1 MYKLFDW
8 KNEIKENELNEVIDI
23 LNENGIIIFPTE
35 TVYGIGGNA
44 TSGEVVEKVYL
55 AKHRPRAK
63 AVNILV
69 KNRNEIEKYAQI
81 TSDVERKI
89 IDAFMPGPI
98 TIILKKNDGFGEGFT
113 QEDNT
118 IGVRIPDNKI
128 ALAILKN
135 FKNPLA
141 VTSANKS
148 GKTSGLEV
156 ADFIDVFNNQIDI
169 IIDGGKTP
177 IGVSSTIV
185 KVKEDKIKI
194 LRQGNLEIEE

>member
-1 MYKLFDW
+1 MKVFYW
-8 KNEIKENELNEVIDI
+8 KNKIRESELNEVKKV
-23 LNENGIIIFPTE
+23 LKEGGIVAFPTD
-35 TVYGIGGNA
+35 TVYGLACDCFNKKSIEKLYQIKERPSYKPINVL
-44 TSGEVVEKVYL
+44 TDSVEKMYKVVDSINNKEL
-55 AKHRPRAK
+55 EL
-63 AVNILV
+63 IS
-69 KNRNEIEKYAQI
+69 KY
-81 TSDVERKI
+81 
-89 IDAFMPGPI
+89 MPGDL
-98 TIILKKNDGFGEGFT
+98 TLILNKNEKVPSILTAGID
-113 QEDNT
+113 T

-128 ALAILKN
+128 ALAILKS

-156 ADFIDVFNNQIDI
+156 ADFIDVLNNQIDI

>member
-1 MYKLFDW
+1 MKVFYW
-8 KNEIKENELNEVIDI
+8 KNKIRESELNEVKKV
-23 LNENGIIIFPTE
+23 LKEGGIVAFPTD
-35 TVYGIGGNA
+35 TVYGLACDCFNKKSIEKLYQIKERPSYKPINVL
-44 TSGEVVEKVYL
+44 TDSVEKMYKVVDSINNKEL
-55 AKHRPRAK
+55 EL
-63 AVNILV
+63 IS
-69 KNRNEIEKYAQI
+69 KY
-81 TSDVERKI
+81 
-89 IDAFMPGPI
+89 MPGDL
-98 TIILKKNDGFGEGFT
+98 TLILNKNEKVPSILTAGID
-113 QEDNT
+113 T

>member
-1 MYKLFDW
+1 MKVFYW
-8 KNEIKENELNEVIDI
+8 KNKIRESELNEVKKV
-23 LNENGIIIFPTE
+23 LKEGGIVAFPTD
-35 TVYGIGGNA
+35 TVYGLACDCFNKKSIEKLYQIKERPSYKPINVL
-44 TSGEVVEKVYL
+44 TDSVEKMYKVVDSINNKEL
-55 AKHRPRAK
+55 EL
-63 AVNILV
+63 IS
-69 KNRNEIEKYAQI
+69 KY
-81 TSDVERKI
+81 
-89 IDAFMPGPI
+89 MPGDL
-98 TIILKKNDGFGEGFT
+98 TLILNKNEKVPSILTAGID
-113 QEDNT
+113 T

-194 LRQGNLEIEE
+194 LRQGNLVIEE

>member
-1 MYKLFDW
+1 MKVFYW
-8 KNEIKENELNEVIDI
+8 KNKIRESELNEVKKV
-23 LNENGIIIFPTE
+23 LKEGGIVAFPTD
-35 TVYGIGGNA
+35 TVYGLACDCFNKKSIEKLYQIKERPSYKPIIVL
-44 TSGEVVEKVYL
+44 TDSVEKMYKVVDSINNKEL
-55 AKHRPRAK
+55 EL
-63 AVNILV
+63 IS
-69 KNRNEIEKYAQI
+69 KY
-81 TSDVERKI
+81 
-89 IDAFMPGPI
+89 MPGDL
-98 TIILKKNDGFGEGFT
+98 TLILNKNEKVPSILTVGID
-113 QEDNT
+113 T

>member
-1 MYKLFDW
+1 MKVFYW
-8 KNEIKENELNEVIDI
+8 KNKIRESELNEVKKV
-23 LNENGIIIFPTE
+23 LKEGGIVAFPTD
-35 TVYGIGGNA
+35 TVYGLACDCFNKKSIEKLYQIKERPSYKPINVL
-44 TSGEVVEKVYL
+44 TDSVEKMYKVVDSINNKEL
-55 AKHRPRAK
+55 EL
-63 AVNILV
+63 IS
-69 KNRNEIEKYAQI
+69 KY
-81 TSDVERKI
+81 
-89 IDAFMPGPI
+89 MPGDL
-98 TIILKKNDGFGEGFT
+98 TLILNKNEKVPSILTAGID
-113 QEDNT
+113 T

-128 ALAILKN
+128 ALAILKS

>member
-1 MYKLFDW
+1 MKVFYW
-8 KNEIKENELNEVIDI
+8 KNKIRESELNEVKKV
-23 LNENGIIIFPTE
+23 LKEGGIVAFPTD
-35 TVYGIGGNA
+35 TVYGLACDCFNKKSIEKLYQIKERPSYKPINVL
-44 TSGEVVEKVYL
+44 TDSVEKMYKVVDSINNKEL
-55 AKHRPRAK
+55 EL
-63 AVNILV
+63 IS
-69 KNRNEIEKYAQI
+69 KY
-81 TSDVERKI
+81 
-89 IDAFMPGPI
+89 MPGDLTLILNKNEKVPSI
-98 TIILKKNDGFGEGFT
+98 LTAGIDTIR
-113 QEDNT
+113 
-118 IGVRIPDNKI
+118 VRIPDNKI
-128 ALAILKN
+128 ELAILKN

>member
-1 MYKLFDW
+1 MKVFYW
-8 KNEIKENELNEVIDI
+8 KNKIRESELNEVKKV
-23 LNENGIIIFPTE
+23 LKEGGIVAFPTD
-35 TVYGIGGNA
+35 TVYGLACDCFNKKAIEKLYQIKERPSYKPINVL
-44 TSGEVVEKVYL
+44 TDSVEKMYKVVDSINNKEL
-55 AKHRPRAK
+55 EL
-63 AVNILV
+63 IS
-69 KNRNEIEKYAQI
+69 KY
-81 TSDVERKI
+81 
-89 IDAFMPGPI
+89 MPGDL
-98 TIILKKNDGFGEGFT
+98 TLILNKNEKVPSILTAGID
-113 QEDNT
+113 T
-118 IGVRIPDNKI
+118 IGVRIPNNKI
-128 ALAILKN
+128 ALTILKN

-194 LRQGNLEIEE
+194 LRQGNLEIVE